1 MRRAPLVPTGG
12 SIMSTIRSK
21 WLCGGAVLASLALF
35 SARPSAKE
43 PSEQTIKVTAKK
55 FEFSP
60 EKIVLKK
67 GVPVTLEL
75 TSLDRK
81 HGFAVPEL
89 GIRVEIKPNETARV
103 HIVPDKAGTFMF
115 HCDVFCGDGHEGMSG
130 QIVVEP

>member
-1 MRRAPLVPTGG
+1 M
-12 SIMSTIRSK
+12 SITRTK
-21 WLCGGAVLASLALF
+21 WLPFFGGVLTTLTLCCAH
-35 SARPSAKE
+35 PSAKE
-43 PSEQTIKVTAKK
+43 PAEKIIKITAKK

-75 TSLDRK
+75 TSLDHK

-89 GIRVEIKPNETARV
+89 GIRSDIKPGETARV
-103 HIVPDKAGTFMF
+103 HVVPDKVGTFVF

>member
-1 MRRAPLVPTGG
+1 
-12 SIMSTIRSK
+12 MSMTRSK
-21 WLCGGAVLASLALF
+21 WLSLGGALLATLTLSG
-35 SARPSAKE
+35 ARAAAKE
-43 PSEQTIKVTAKK
+43 TSEHTIKVTAKK

-60 EKIVLKK
+60 DKIVLKK

-89 GIRVEIKPNETARV
+89 GIRTDVKPNETARV
-103 HIVPDKAGTFMF
+103 RIVPDKIGTFVF

>member
-1 MRRAPLVPTGG
+1 MT
-12 SIMSTIRSK
+12 RSNR
-21 WLCGGAVLASLALF
+21 LSFAGALLATLALCC
-35 SARPSAKE
+35 ARPSAKE
-43 PSEQTIKVTAKK
+43 PGEQVIKVTAKK

-75 TSLDRK
+75 TTLDRK

-89 GIRVEIKPNETARV
+89 GIRAEIKPNETTRV
-103 HIVPDKAGTFMF
+103 RIVPDKVGTFAF

>member
-1 MRRAPLVPTGG
+1 ML
-12 SIMSTIRSK
+12 MIRSK
-21 WLCGGAVLASLALF
+21 CVLIATLMLSSAL
-35 SARPSAKE
+35 PSAKE
-43 PSEQTIKVTAKK
+43 PSEKTIKVTAKK
-55 FEFSP
+55 FDFSP
-60 EKIVLKK
+60 DKIVLKK

-89 GIRVEIKPNETARV
+89 GIRADIKPNETARV
-103 HIVPDKAGTFMF
+103 HIVPDKAGVFVF

>member
-1 MRRAPLVPTGG
+1 MFMT
-12 SIMSTIRSK
+12 RSK
-21 WLCGGAVLASLALF
+21 WLPLSGALIATLTLCCAH
-35 SARPSAKE
+35 PSANE
-43 PSEQTIKVTAKK
+43 PSEKTVKVTAKK

-75 TSLDRK
+75 VSLDRK

-89 GIRVEIKPNETARV
+89 
-103 HIVPDKAGTFMF
+103 
-115 HCDVFCGDGHEGMSG
+115 GDGHEGMSG

>member
-1 MRRAPLVPTGG
+1 MFTTRA
-12 SIMSTIRSK
+12 K
-21 WLCGGAVLASLALF
+21 WLPFGGGLIAALALCCA
-35 SARPSAKE
+35 SVSAKE

-60 EKIVLKK
+60 DKIVLKK

-89 GIRVEIKPNETARV
+89 GIRTEVKPNEIARV
-103 HIVPDKAGTFMF
+103 RLVPDKVGTFSF